1 MLSAFQKFI
10 YSIKTKQW
18 FPILL
23 ILVLACCLYFYR
35 INFRGLW
42 IDEFF
47 SIKDGQRIAFNKGR
61 LLYYALLNPWINISD
76 NQVWLRVPAIIFAV
90 VAVYIIYRLGHDFFS
105 KKVGLLAAFLL
116 TVSPLFINHAQEI
129 RYYTMSVCLGLCGCL
144 GLAHSLKHP
153 NRKLPRLIWV
163 LGRILSFYT
172 TPLNAVFLVPD
183 ILILWLKFKFKISR
197 LISYLVLYLT
207 IIIASIPVAISVK
220 SASGAHRVILPI
232 PGLREIFR
240 ELRIMTVFANSPPP
254 PYIPLLIQVVT
265 LIVATIILAAIIK
278 KPRTQEVVWVASWGI
293 IPAASIF
300 VFSHLFYSIWNS
312 RYLILSQPYFILLVA
327 IGFFKILDWQKIIGV
342 VLAVIYML
350 AVSLGLVTYYT
361 SSKRYTGA
369 LDHYRPVA
377 QLVESQDRE
386 GDIIMYSTFHLDSFP
401 INGGSFPL
409 AYYYRG
415 SAPIYLD
422 NKSEKTDKSNLPIHL
437 KNWVESLPSTYSR
450 IWFIYYGGD
459 MKIFKS
465 VFAEQF
471 TIESQEI
478 IGNANILLLIPK
490 LDKK

>member
-1 MLSAFQKFI
+1 MLNAFQRFI
-10 YSIKTKQW
+10 YSIKRKES

-23 ILVLACCLYFYR
+23 ILVLGCFLYFYK

-47 SIKDGQRIAFNKGR
+47 SIRDGMRMAFNKGR

-76 NQVWLRVPAIIFAV
+76 NEVWLRVPAIIFALLS
-90 VAVYIIYRLGHDFFS
+90 VYIIYRLGNDFFS

-116 TVSPLFINHAQEI
+116 TISPLFINHAQEI

-144 GLAHSLKHP
+144 GIAHSLQQPDK
-153 NRKLPRLIWV
+153 KFPRFIWV
-163 LGRILSFYT
+163 IGRILSFYT
-172 TPLNAVFLVPD
+172 TPLNAAFLVPD
-183 ILILWLKFKFKISR
+183 ILILWLKFRFKISR
-197 LISYLVLYLT
+197 LISYLILYLT
-207 IIIASIPVAISVK
+207 IILASIPVAISVK
-220 SASGAHRVILPI
+220 RYSGSHRVNLPI
-232 PGLREIFR
+232 PGVREIFR
-240 ELRIMTVFANSPPP
+240 ELRVMTVFAHSPPP
-254 PYIPLLIQVVT
+254 PYIPLLIQVVA
-265 LIVATIILAAIIK
+265 LIVATVILVAILQ

-300 VFSHLFYSIWNS
+300 VFSNVFYSIWNS
-312 RYLILSQPYFILLVA
+312 RYLIISQPYFILLVA

-361 SSKRYTGA
+361 SSKRYMGA
-369 LDHYRPVA
+369 LDHYKPVA
-377 QLVESQDRE
+377 QLIESQDRE
-386 GDIIMYSTFHLDSFP
+386 GDIIMYSTYHANSFP

-409 AYYYRG
+409 TYYYQG
-415 SAPIYLD
+415 SAPIYVD
-422 NKSEKTDKSNLPIHL
+422 QKEKTDKSNLPTHL
-437 KNWVESLPSTYSR
+437 KNWVESLPPTASR